1 MKYNVFTYLVGEG
14 FSNIFKNKKQAFTS
28 FGTMCLIMIF
38 FGACFILVGNFN
50 HFIKQVESQ
59 QGIQAFIKKDATEE
73 EIEEVKNEINQIGEI
88 NTIEFVSKE
97 QALQSLKERMFRDR
111 ADLLEGYD
119 VSIFKPS
126 YKITLT
132 DITKTTEVKEK
143 VSEIENVVKVTNSEE
158 YIEKL
163 IKVARGIKIGSY
175 IIIIALIAISVFII
189 SNTIKLTVYARR
201 KEISIMKYVGATN
214 SFIRWPF
221 VVEGIIIGLISGVIS
236 LGLVSGLYILL
247 SNNIAFV
254 NFLSTLNLR
263 LLEFNEMFN
272 FIVIIYLILGV
283 GIGITG
289 STLSMRKYLKV

>member
-14 FSNIFKNKKQAFTS
+14 FSNIFKNKKQSFTS

-38 FGACFILVGNFN
+38 FGACFILIGNFN
-50 HFIKQVESQ
+50 HFIKQVETQ

-73 EIEEVKNEINQIGEI
+73 EIEEVKNQINEIEEI
-88 NTIEFVSKE
+88 NTIDFVSQE
-97 QALQSLKERMFRDR
+97 QALQSVKERVFQER

-132 DITKTTEVKEK
+132 DITKTSEVKEK
-143 VSEIENVVKVTNSEE
+143 LSQIDNIVKVTNTDDV
-158 YIEKL
+158 IEVL

-175 IIIIALIAISVFII
+175 IIIIALIAVSIFII

-214 SFIRWPF
+214 NFIRWPF
-221 VVEGIIIGLISGVIS
+221 IVEGIIIGLSSGIIS
-236 LGLVSGLYILL
+236 LIIVSGLYMVVSRNATFI
-247 SNNIAFV
+247 
-254 NFLSTLNLR
+254 NFLANLGLK

-272 FIVIIYLILGV
+272 FIVIVYLVLGM
-283 GIGITG
+283 GIGVLG
-289 STLSMRKYLKV
+289 STKSMRKYLKV

>member
-1 MKYNVFTYLVGEG
+1 
-14 FSNIFKNKKQAFTS
+14 
-28 FGTMCLIMIF
+28 MIF

>member
-38 FGACFILVGNFN
+38 VGVCFIIIGNFN
-50 HFIKQVESQ
+50 YFIKQVESQ
-59 QGIQAFIKKDATEE
+59 QGIQAFIEKDASDE
-73 EIEEVKNEINQIGEI
+73 EIEEVKNQINQIDEI

-97 QALQSLKERMFRDR
+97 EALQSLKDRMFKER
-111 ADLLEGYD
+111 ADLLDGYD
-119 VSIFKPS
+119 VSIFKTS

-132 DITKTTEVKEK
+132 DITKTNEVKEK
-143 VSEIENVVKVTNSEE
+143 LLEIENVVRVTNTDE
-158 YIEKL
+158 YIEVL

-175 IIIIALIAISVFII
+175 VIISALIAISIFII

-221 VVEGIIIGLISGVIS
+221 IVEGIIIGLSSGILSLVI
-236 LGLVSGLYILL
+236 VSGLYMTIAR
-247 SNNIAFV
+247 NITFV
-254 NFLSTLNLR
+254 NFLSNLGLK
-263 LLEFNEMFN
+263 LLAFNEMFN
-272 FIVIIYLILGV
+272 FIVIIYLILGM
-283 GIGITG
+283 GIGVIG
-289 STLSMRKYLKV
+289 SARSMKKYLRV

>member
-38 FGACFILVGNFN
+38 FGVCFIIVGNFN

-73 EIEEVKNEINQIGEI
+73 EIEEVRNQINEIGEI
-88 NTIEFVSKE
+88 NTLDFVSQE
-97 QALQSLKERMFRDR
+97 QALQSVKERVFQER

-132 DITKTTEVKEK
+132 DITKTSEVKEK
-143 VSEIENVVKVTNSEE
+143 LSQIENVVKVTNTDDV
-158 YIEKL
+158 IEVL

-175 IIIIALIAISVFII
+175 IIIIALIVISIFII
-189 SNTIKLTVYARR
+189 SNIIKLTVYARR

-214 SFIRWPF
+214 NFIRWPF
-221 VVEGIIIGLISGVIS
+221 VVEGIIIGLFSGVIS
-236 LGLVSGLYILL
+236 LAIVSGLYMVIEK
-247 SNNIAFV
+247 NIAFV
-254 NFLSTLNLR
+254 NFLANLGLR
-263 LLEFNEMFN
+263 LLELNEMFN
-272 FIVIIYLILGV
+272 FIVIVYVVLGM
-283 GIGITG
+283 GIGVVG

>member
-38 FGACFILVGNFN
+38 FGFCFMIIGNFN
-50 HFIKQVESQ
+50 HFIKQVETQ

-73 EIEEVKNEINQIGEI
+73 EIEEVKNQINEIEEI
-88 NTIEFVSKE
+88 NTIDFVSQE
-97 QALQSLKERMFRDR
+97 QALQSVKERVFQER

-132 DITKTTEVKEK
+132 DITKTSEVKEK
-143 VSEIENVVKVTNSEE
+143 LSQIDNIVKVTNTDDV
-158 YIEKL
+158 IEVL

-175 IIIIALIAISVFII
+175 IIIIALIAVSIFII

-214 SFIRWPF
+214 NFIRWPF
-221 VVEGIIIGLISGVIS
+221 MVEGVI
-236 LGLVSGLYILL
+236 LGLSSGIFSLIIVSSLYMVV
-247 SNNIAFV
+247 SRNITFV
-254 NFLSTLNLR
+254 NFLANLNLR

-272 FIVIIYLILGV
+272 FIVIVYLVLGM
-283 GIGITG
+283 GIGVLG
-289 STLSMRKYLKV
+289 STKSMRKYLKV